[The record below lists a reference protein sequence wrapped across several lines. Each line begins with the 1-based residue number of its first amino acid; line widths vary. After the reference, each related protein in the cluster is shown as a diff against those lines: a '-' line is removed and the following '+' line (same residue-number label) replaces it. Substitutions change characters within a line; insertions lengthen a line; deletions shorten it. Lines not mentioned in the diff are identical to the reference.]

1 LIFFPTALVISSTQ
15 LGTHL
20 PNTFE
25 AYLPYMTG
33 LRLCIYCCLV
43 LVLFPRV
50 STAQTAPQGKSVR
63 HQLQTWVSINS
74 TFRLEDRWGL
84 MADFHIRR
92 NNFVADPSFYFVRL
106 GPNYWIR
113 DNMSVSAGYAHLWLA
128 PPQDGL
134 KTWSNEHRIYQQ
146 FVWSS
151 RPGKVSMLQRLRNE
165 QRWQQ
170 KIANDERTGEWRF
183 TNRFRYL
190 LSFTIP
196 LSPNP
201 KKPSLVLADE
211 ILLQAGKEVIY
222 NPFDQNRIFIGIRQ
236 NLSRGFSYDFGYMNV
251 FQQKYSGYEY
261 DMNHTIRLFF
271 YYSGGRN
278 KQAKVTTPEHHD
290 E

>member
-1 LIFFPTALVISSTQ
+1 
-15 LGTHL
+15 
-20 PNTFE
+20 
-25 AYLPYMTG
+25 
-33 LRLCIYCCLV
+33 
-43 LVLFPRV
+43 
-50 STAQTAPQGKSVR
+50 
-63 HQLQTWVSINS
+63 
-74 TFRLEDRWGL
+74 
-84 MADFHIRR
+84 
-92 NNFVADPSFYFVRL
+92 
-106 GPNYWIR
+106 
-113 DNMSVSAGYAHLWLA
+113 
-128 PPQDGL
+128 
-134 KTWSNEHRIYQQ
+134 
-146 FVWSS
+146 
-151 RPGKVSMLQRLRNE
+151 MLQRLRNE

-278 KQAKVTTPEHHD
+278 KQAKVTAPEHHD